1 MYWENSHLDD
11 EIAELQQFRLKL
23 IGFLRLPLNINETK
37 LREVLHST
45 NAAAL
50 DKYLSR
56 FNRVL
61 EFKHRSEAMD
71 ACEVHNQP

>member
-1 MYWENSHLDD
+1 MYWENSYLDD

-23 IGFLRLPLNINETK
+23 IGLLRLPVNISEPL
-37 LREVLHST
+37 LREALRST
-45 NAAAL
+45 NADAFAQ
-50 DKYLSR
+50 YLGR

-71 ACEVHNQP
+71 ACELHNQP